1 MSTSGVSFV
10 DQLSSHADQP
20 ALLSSSEVVTYRDL
34 DSRVNETLA
43 RLGHQRRLVL
53 LEGTNTVSAV
63 TTYLAALRGNH
74 PLLLVDG
81 GRPDRLS
88 EIVDTF
94 DPDVIVGRG
103 WSERRAGTK
112 HELHPNLRLLLSTS
126 GSTGSPK
133 LVRLSADNLQ
143 SNAESIAS
151 YLRLTPDDRAISSL
165 PLGYCYGLSVVHSH
179 LAAGSSVVLTDR
191 SVIDPQFWRLAQ
203 DLAITSFAGVPHTF
217 ALLDRTEEP
226 WFTLPTLRYV
236 TQAGGRLTPSEVQ
249 RISRLG
255 RRHGWGLYVMYGQTE
270 ATARMSYLEP
280 REAEQHPDSIGRPI
294 PGGTLRIDTPSAD
307 GVGELVY
314 SGPNVMMGYASKPA
328 DLAQPGTLAELRT
341 GDLARR
347 DGEDRFTIVGRASR
361 FAKLL
366 GHRIDLDQLQG
377 KLRGYDPEL
386 VCVSDDSRLLV
397 AVTRA
402 DPTLIRR
409 AVSRLTGLPPLLVSV
424 RQYAEIPRL
433 PNGKPDLPALAAS
446 PNVDLKPV
454 GDLVDTLRR
463 AYEQALG
470 YDHVAE
476 SATFVQLGGDSLSFV
491 ELSVRLEELLGR
503 LPNGWPEMSIH
514 ELAGTA
520 GSIPEPAN
528 EPKPAPSTETLKP
541 RWAWLDASIVLRAL
555 AITMVVLVHLEIWG
569 GVRGGAHL
577 LLGIAGFTF
586 ARFPLSAIRQS
597 DRIVGFARSITRLAV
612 PSMLFIAIVVVATG
626 GYSVANIFLVNHYF
640 GPPRWTE
647 TWNFWFVEAL
657 VEILLAM
664 LALLAISAVRRFE
677 RRHTL
682 LLPALLLGA
691 GLLFRYDVFG
701 QGDVAM
707 RYGRPHM
714 IFWLFALGWLAQ
726 RAQTAWQR
734 VAVSVVVAVTLTG
747 YFLDEP
753 VRGLV
758 VQVGLLMLI
767 WLPTLP
773 VPPLT
778 ASLLRGLAAASL
790 WIYLTHW
797 VVWPLLLNRLELPR
811 LLVVVGCL
819 LAGMIMAAAVTIVQR
834 NVTRA
839 WRGTAITT
847 TPTAIQ
853 GNADPPPA
861 HSRGKPAADAGGADE
876 VDGLADVA
884 LIDADPADEGAMRAA
899 AVTVSSAD
907 R

>member
-10 DQLSSHADQP
+10 DQLTSHADRP

-34 DSRVNETLA
+34 DSRVNETLE
-43 RLGHQRRLVL
+43 RLGDQRRLIF
-53 LEGTNTVSAV
+53 LEATNTVSAV

-74 PLLLVDG
+74 PVLLADG
-81 GRPDRLS
+81 GRRDRLS
-88 EIVDTF
+88 EIVHTF
-94 DPDVIVGRG
+94 DPDLMVGPNG
-103 WSERRAGTK
+103 WSERHAGTK
-112 HELHPNLRLLLSTS
+112 HELHPDLRLLLSTS
-126 GSTGSPK
+126 GSTGSSK

-165 PLGYCYGLSVVHSH
+165 PMAYCYGLSVVHSH
-179 LAAGSSVVLTDR
+179 LAAGSSIVLTDL
-191 SVIDPQFWRLAQ
+191 SVIDPQFWRLAE
-203 DLAITSFAGVPHTF
+203 DLAISSFAGVPHTF
-217 ALLDRTEEP
+217 ALLDRTREP
-226 WFTLPTLRYV
+226 WFSLPTLRYV
-236 TQAGGRLTPSEVQ
+236 TQAGGRLTPTEVQ

-255 RRHGWGLYVMYGQTE
+255 RRYGWGLYLMYGQTE
-270 ATARMSYLEP
+270 ATARMAYLEP
-280 REAEQHPDSIGRPI
+280 REAEQHPHSVGRPI
-294 PGGTLRIDTPSAD
+294 PGGTLRIDRPRAD

-314 SGPNVMMGYASKPA
+314 SGPNVMLGYAIKPA

-347 DGEDRFTIVGRASR
+347 DGADRFAIVGRASR

-377 KLRGYDPEL
+377 KLGSYDPEL
-386 VCVSDDSRLLV
+386 VCTSDDSRLVV
-397 AVTRA
+397 AVTQA
-402 DPTLIRR
+402 DPTLTRR
-409 AVSRLTGLPPLLVSV
+409 AVSRLTGLPPVLVSV

-433 PNGKPDLPALAAS
+433 PNGKPDLPALTAS
-446 PNVDLKPV
+446 PDDDLKPV

-463 AYEQALG
+463 AYGQALG

-491 ELSVRLEELLGR
+491 ELSVRLEELLGD
-503 LPNGWPEMSIH
+503 LPNRWPDLSIR
-514 ELAGTA
+514 ELAATA
-520 GSIPEPAN
+520 LSVPKPAN
-528 EPKPAPSTETLKP
+528 EPKPAPSTGTPQP
-541 RWAWLDASIVLRAL
+541 RLARLDTSIVLRAL
-555 AITMVVLVHLEIWG
+555 AITMVVLVHLEIW

-586 ARFPLSAIRQS
+586 ARFPLSASRQS
-597 DRIVGFARSITRLAV
+597 DRIVGLARSITRLAV
-612 PSMLFIAIVVVATG
+612 PSVLFIAIVVVSTG
-626 GYSVANIFLVNHYF
+626 GYSIANIFLANHYF

-664 LALLAISAVRRFE
+664 LALLAIPAVRRFE
-677 RRHTL
+677 RRHSVL
-682 LLPALLLGA
+682 MPALLLAA
-691 GLLFRYDVFG
+691 GLLVRYDVFNW
-701 QGDVAM
+701 GDVAM

-726 RAQTAWQR
+726 RTQTTWQK
-734 VAVSVVVAVTLTG
+734 VAISVVVAVTLTG
-747 YFLDEP
+747 YFPDEP

-773 VPPLT
+773 VPQLT
-778 ASLLRGLAAASL
+778 APLLRGLAAASL

-797 VVWPLLLNRLELPR
+797 VVWPLLLDRLALPR
-811 LLVVVGCL
+811 LLVVAGCL

-839 WRGTAITT
+839 WRGTAVTLRHAPIGTEFDTT
-847 TPTAIQ
+847 AR
-853 GNADPPPA
+853 
-861 HSRGKPAADAGGADE
+861 SLAAT
-876 VDGLADVA
+876 
-884 LIDADPADEGAMRAA
+884 R
-899 AVTVSSAD
+899 
-907 R
+907 